1 MTELKPTSSPLR
13 WVPTTWF
20 AMGLPNVMLSGT
32 ALSVLYRNMGYSDR
46 EIAFWTG
53 IIILPW
59 SFKPIWGPFL
69 EMFRSKRFFVYIT
82 QLLAG
87 ICFALAA
94 VSLYSDHFFPVSIVL
109 FFLLAFLGATQDMA
123 ADGMYLAELSEK
135 QQARWVGWQGTFYN
149 VSKVFSNGGMV
160 FLAGSLIAAMGNVK
174 AWSIVLGLYGLV
186 MFLVGV
192 YSIRVLPR
200 TETDRSVQHI
210 SAVWETLVDV
220 IRSFFKKPAVWGG
233 IAFITL
239 YRFAEGQAMKIT
251 PLFFL
256 AKRESGGLG
265 LTEAQVGLL
274 TGIYGTIAFV
284 AGSLLAGHRV
294 SNKGLNRRMLLALCS
309 LFNLPFAVYAYL
321 AWFQPVDM
329 LSISVAVSVEY
340 FGYGFG
346 FIGIILFIMQQLAPG
361 KYPLAHY
368 AFGSAITYL
377 GFTAASMISGYISDQ
392 YGYANFFLWVL
403 VSTIPAFVV
412 TALVPLKKTEAA
424 APSAQ

>member
-1 MTELKPTSSPLR
+1 
-13 WVPTTWF
+13 
-20 AMGLPNVMLSGT
+20 MLSGT
-32 ALSVLYRNMGYSDR
+32 ALSVLYKNLGYTDS

-53 IIILPW
+53 IIVLPW
-59 SFKPIWGPFL
+59 SFKPLWGPFL
-69 EMFRSKRFFVYIT
+69 EMFRSRRFYIYTT

-87 ICFALAA
+87 ICFGLAA
-94 VSLYSDHFFPVSIVL
+94 LSLYTTHFFPLSIVL

-123 ADGMYLAELSEK
+123 ADGMYLAELNEK
-135 QQARWVGWQGTFYN
+135 EQARWVGWQGTFYN

-160 FLAGSLIAAMGNVK
+160 FLAGSLIAAFGNVT
-174 AWSIVLGLYGLV
+174 AWSIVLGIYALV
-186 MFLVGV
+186 MFLVGL
-192 YSIRVLPR
+192 YSIRVLPSNQ
-200 TETDRSVQHI
+200 TDRSVKTG
-210 SAVWETLVDV
+210 SEVWETLVDV
-220 IRSFFKKPAVWGG
+220 IRSFFQKPAIWGG

-256 AKRESGGLG
+256 AKREAGGLG

-274 TGIYGTIAFV
+274 TGVYGTIAFIG
-284 AGSLLAGHRV
+284 GSLLAGYLV
-294 SNKGLNRRMLLALCS
+294 SNKGLTRRMLLMLCAF
-309 LFNLPFAVYAYL
+309 FNLPFAAYAYL
-321 AWFQPVDM
+321 AWFLPPDM
-329 LSISVAVSVEY
+329 LSISIAVSIEY

-377 GFTAASMISGYISDQ
+377 GFTAASMISGSISDQ

-403 VSTIPAFVV
+403 VSTLPAFIV
-412 TALVPLKKTEAA
+412 TALVPLKKPVTDGTTV
-424 APSAQ
+424 Q